1 MVSAAYS
8 NVQYIPRQVSLRV
21 CRLSLLQSSD
31 LCCVCVCFTDCPGV
45 TAGTVWNLLTDLT
58 LLTGVV
64 IGRGVDGAVTEAA
77 LDGLR
82 GCSQLEILDLQS
94 SSLSSVRL
102 VESLK
107 GLAQN
112 AASSPQ
118 HVILPAGVT
127 EEQLE
132 ALLEPLVALK
142 KLSVS
147 APRAGGSRWLQALPQ
162 TLVELDITGEMLP
175 HWEHVMSVTSVQSG
189 SRGVRCVRCICV
201 PVTDGDTTRA
211 WLQQTV

>member
-1 MVSAAYS
+1 M
-8 NVQYIPRQVSLRV
+8 
-21 CRLSLLQSSD
+21 
-31 LCCVCVCFTDCPGV
+31 
-45 TAGTVWNLLTDLT
+45 WNLLTDLT
-58 LLTGVV
+58 LLAGVV

-82 GCSQLEILDLQS
+82 GCSQLEELDLQS
-94 SSLSSVRL
+94 SILSGVRL
-102 VESLK
+102 ESLK

-112 AASSPQ
+112 AASSLRD
-118 HVILPAGVT
+118 VILPAGVT

-132 ALLEPLVALK
+132 ALLEPLLALK

-147 APRAGGSRWLQALPQ
+147 APRAGGSRWLQALPD

-201 PVTDGDTTRA
+201 PVTDDGD
-211 WLQQTV
+211 